1 MEKRKNKGGLME
13 KIVTMEEK
21 QILERALWILAEE
34 FMNYKDDGQVTK
46 EEKARLIQYT
56 VLRSINSARRK
67 INGTNK

>member
-1 MEKRKNKGGLME
+1 ME